1 MSYAIVFYIVGWVLK
16 FESYFLMLPLI
27 VSLIYHENNF
37 FAYLLVAAVC
47 FLSGSLLT
55 RNKPKNAKLYPRDGF
70 VCVALSWI
78 LMSAFGAVPF
88 VITGDIPS
96 YVDALFET
104 ISGFTTTGASI
115 LTHFQARAYISLPLT
130 TTLQSVTPSGWA
142 RFIVSL
148 A

>member
-78 LMSAFGAVPF
+78 LKDDHVTSVL
-88 VITGDIPS
+88 I
-96 YVDALFET
+96 
-104 ISGFTTTGASI
+104 GASKPEQI
-115 LTHFQARAYISLPLT
+115 LDNIGIIGHTSFSKEELDKIDA
-130 TTLQSVTPSGWA
+130 
-142 RFIVSL
+142 IVK
-148 A
+148 